1 MMNDGEKHLLKNMSE
16 NTTPKFIAHSTG
28 FLLHRSSL
36 ILLTFFLLLLISWR
50 RWTSLIVDTGREMD
64 LPLRLLRGELLYR
77 DIHYLYPPLSPY
89 FNSLLYRIFGIH
101 LEVLNVAGIICSAII
116 VWLCY
121 RIARRILSEREATLA
136 TIAVIVWCIFK
147 PEGNLISPYS
157 FSALHGMM
165 LALGTLVVTLRY
177 GEKRAW
183 QEVVG
188 AGILIGLAGITKQE
202 FAMTAAVTWSA
213 GVLFIHR
220 KTWQQLLLRLLVPA
234 VISLAIALPVYG
246 YFLSRVGWHTLI
258 DDCHLLYTSIPK
270 SLLFYNSARTGL
282 DYPFA
287 SILQMIG
294 GAAVAIA
301 LASLITLLSFGYST
315 ASRSEPGSPGTVPRA
330 VASRVS
336 ATLLLTIFFS
346 ALSLAVIILWLSHG
360 RWDGSPLR
368 ALPLALVGVMLENF
382 FRRDEIKPQF
392 ALFVIAVYSLMALI
406 RVVLRVPSGGA
417 FGGYFLPT
425 SLILIVYLTTVSLP
439 IFIEQFYDEYTTES
453 VPSSLSTIFI
463 KSRLRFIGITLLS
476 FWLLVTIAVFGYRYR
491 KTFPVLIT
499 APHGSLYVT
508 QATAQATQEML
519 EFIAQNSAPEDAIA
533 VVPEGS
539 SLAFLSGRKMPLRQQ
554 IMIPGF
560 MDAQGE
566 RDAIAQVATVK
577 YVLVINRPM
586 REFGLEA
593 FGRDYYQAFG
603 QYLDEKF
610 HVVKVCGEVKDEKLQ
625 IGSPHFFIKI
635 LAHR

>member
-1 MMNDGEKHLLKNMSE
+1 
-16 NTTPKFIAHSTG
+16 
-28 FLLHRSSL
+28 
-36 ILLTFFLLLLISWR
+36 
-50 RWTSLIVDTGREMD
+50 MD

-89 FNSLLYRIFGIH
+89 FNSLLYRIFGLH
-101 LEVLNVAGIICSAII
+101 LEVLNIAGIIFSAII

-121 RIARRILSEREATLA
+121 RIARRILSDREATLA

-147 PEGNLISPYS
+147 PEGNLLSPYS

-177 GEKRAW
+177 GEKRTW
-183 QEVVG
+183 REVLG
-188 AGILIGLAGITKQE
+188 AGVLIGLAGITKQE
-202 FAMTAAVTWSA
+202 FALTAAVTWSA
-213 GVLFIHR
+213 GVLFVHR
-220 KTWQQLLLRLLVPA
+220 KTWQQLFLRLLVPA
-234 VISLAIALPVYG
+234 LISLALALPVYG
-246 YFLSRVGWHTLI
+246 YFLSRVGWYTLI

-282 DYPFA
+282 DHPFA
-287 SILQMIG
+287 SVLQMIG

-301 LASLITLLSFGYST
+301 LASLITLLS
-315 ASRSEPGSPGTVPRA
+315 SPGTVPRA
-330 VASRVS
+330 VASRIS
-336 ATLLLTIFFS
+336 STFLLTIFFS

-368 ALPLALVGVMLENF
+368 ALPLALAGLMLWNF
-382 FRRDEIKPQF
+382 FRRDETKPQF

-425 SLILIVYLTTVSLP
+425 SLILIVYLTAVSLP
-439 IFIEQFYDEYTTES
+439 HFIEQFYDEYATENI
-453 VPSSLSTIFI
+453 PPSLSTFFI
-463 KSRLRFIGITLLS
+463 KPRLRFIGIALLS

-519 EFIAQNSAPEDAIA
+519 EFIAQNSVPEDAIA

-539 SLAFLSGRKMPLRQQ
+539 SLAFLSGRKMPLRHQ

-566 RDAIAQVATVK
+566 RDAMAQLATVK
-577 YVLVINRPM
+577 YVLVVNRPM

-610 HVVKVCGEVKDEKLQ
+610 RVVKVCGEVKDEQLQ

>member
-1 MMNDGEKHLLKNMSE
+1 
-16 NTTPKFIAHSTG
+16 
-28 FLLHRSSL
+28 
-36 ILLTFFLLLLISWR
+36 
-50 RWTSLIVDTGREMD
+50 MD

-121 RIARRILSEREATLA
+121 LIARRILSEREAILA

-177 GEKRAW
+177 GEKRTW
-183 QEVVG
+183 REVFG
-188 AGILIGLAGITKQE
+188 AGVMIGLAGITKQE
-202 FAMTAAVTWSA
+202 FALTAAVTWSA
-213 GVLFIHR
+213 GALFIHH
-220 KTWQQLLLRLLVPA
+220 KTWQQLFLRLLVPA
-234 VISLAIALPVYG
+234 LISLAIVLPVFG
-246 YFLSRVGWHTLI
+246 YFLSRVGWHSLI

-282 DYPFA
+282 DHPFA

-301 LASLITLLSFGYST
+301 LASLITLFSLAGRKKQLTQMAGRENYQAGLATKNLSV
-315 ASRSEPGSPGTVPRA
+315 R
-330 VASRVS
+330 
-336 ATLLLTIFFS
+336 LLLTIFFS

-368 ALPLALVGVMLENF
+368 ALPLALIGLMLWNF
-382 FRRDEIKPQF
+382 FRRDETKPQF

-439 IFIEQFYDEYTTES
+439 RFIEQFYDEYATDN
-453 VPSSLSTIFI
+453 VPPALRTIFI
-463 KSRLRFIGITLLS
+463 KPRLRFTGIALLS
-476 FWLLVTIAVFGYRYR
+476 FWLLITIAVFGYRYR

-519 EFIAQNSAPEDAIA
+519 EFIAQSSAPEDAVA

-539 SLAFLSGRKMPLRQQ
+539 SLAFLAGRKMPLRQQ
-554 IMIPGF
+554 IMIPDF

-566 RDAIAQVATVK
+566 RDAIAQLATVK

-603 QYLDEKF
+603 QSLDEEF
-610 HVVKVCGEVKDEKLQ
+610 RVVKVCGAVKDEQLQ